1 MSRRLSG
8 DEADFVALQ
17 GNLKT
22 LAATTRLDLA
32 FDPPWSLRKYLET
45 VDGATLGII
54 KEDQMTLA
62 TSNEVVREYTER
74 VRKAY
79 ASMLDDDAARDPSS
93 SAASRFKPVASINTT
108 GSALPLLAH
117 SHLRPAQDHIMDV
130 VEAYCKRKP
139 DWVNIPVSIPSI
151 PSPTIRQQQS
161 RIRTLARTL
170 LDLRERSLSG
180 PDGDTALLL
189 LSAVQRHNNTV
200 ARFFNETRDRK

>member
-1 MSRRLSG
+1 
-8 DEADFVALQ
+8 
-17 GNLKT
+17 
-22 LAATTRLDLA
+22 
-32 FDPPWSLRKYLET
+32 
-45 VDGATLGII
+45 
-54 KEDQMTLA
+54 
-62 TSNEVVREYTER
+62 
-74 VRKAY
+74 
-79 ASMLDDDAARDPSS
+79 
-93 SAASRFKPVASINTT
+93 
-108 GSALPLLAH
+108 
-117 SHLRPAQDHIMDV
+117 MDV